1 MGQIITYGERGILN
15 AIVNYLMASGDN
27 NESIE
32 RSRNFFANIRWA
44 HGGKHE
50 WLNSLQNVD
59 VIVEVGLHQFGDP
72 DLIFICTDRDR
83 THRYII
89 LEAKIAPYE
98 TRAKSNS
105 DGMVYGY
112 NSSINGQ
119 LALKYRFVQALSQW
133 TDKEH
138 RIEEPAELFEAYQKT
153 LNDQNK
159 GPRRLK
165 KSSILDRIL
174 KPVGLTKV
182 NPENCFFIALTI
194 DKAPGPF
201 ETVKQQFLPCILN
214 YEGKSI
220 WETVKQR
227 FGWLGYELFPEG
239 LKNDTAYQTAF
250 NNTVKKRI
258 DKKENTCSE
267 NYPVFHTENLRNL
280 PELQPAMAKL
290 AALCQAIFPPRDF
303 VIHNGSYSIKHNNI
317 TVIKLATNRKDREH
331 IYLGI
336 SAQIPE
342 LYKLYK
348 SLPISNKF
356 NSPFSLNTRGESYFF
371 DGIAILPDNL
381 DDLLPELEEL
391 FKAIYEYLQE
401 DEY

>member
-1 MGQIITYGERGILN
+1 M
-15 AIVNYLMASGDN
+15 
-27 NESIE
+27 
-32 RSRNFFANIRWA
+32 
-44 HGGKHE
+44 
-50 WLNSLQNVD
+50 QNVD

-89 LEAKIAPYE
+89 LEAKIVPYE
-98 TRAKSNS
+98 TSAKSNS

-133 TDKEH
+133 TGKER

-153 LNDQNK
+153 LNDPNK
-159 GPRRLK
+159 GPRRLA
-165 KSSILDRIL
+165 KSLS
-174 KPVGLTKV
+174 
-182 NPENCFFIALTI
+182 
-194 DKAPGPF
+194 
-201 ETVKQQFLPCILN
+201 
-214 YEGKSI
+214 
-220 WETVKQR
+220 
-227 FGWLGYELFPEG
+227 
-239 LKNDTAYQTAF
+239 
-250 NNTVKKRI
+250 I
-258 DKKENTCSE
+258 DKKDIDFE
-267 NYPVFHTENLRNL
+267 NYPVIHTENLRNL

-342 LYKLYK
+342 LYK

-356 NSPFSLNTRGESYFF
+356 NSPFSLNTGGESYPF

-391 FKAIYEYLQE
+391 FKVIYYEYLQE